1 MNWHERELSPA
12 HLAAYLTQP
21 TAIDNKYDRGVLG
34 VLAGSP
40 RFPGAALL
48 NIEAAIR
55 AGAGMVRYLGEQ
67 SLVKEIIAARPET
80 VIAPGPV
87 DAYLIGSGL
96 ITNEVSER
104 DQKLIL
110 AALETELPV
119 ILDAGAMLF
128 ARKVRKYQL
137 LTPHAGELSKLFAA
151 WGRNVSSDEIEARPA
166 EFVQLAAEMIN
177 SDILLKGNTTYIAS
191 YWQKEILTISDLPT
205 QLATAGSGD
214 VLAGIIGALIV
225 QHPPQNE
232 TEFVEITALAV
243 VLHAAAARSRTSG
256 PIAALDIAQN
266 LPETIAKWRTGD
278 FTTLTL

>member
-1 MNWHERELSPA
+1 MDWHERELSPA
-12 HLAAYLTQP
+12 HLAAYLTRP
-21 TAIDNKYDRGVLG
+21 TVIDNKYDRGVLG
-34 VLAGSP
+34 VLAGSLQ
-40 RFPGAALL
+40 FPGAALL

-67 SLVKEIIAARPET
+67 SLVKEIITARPET

-87 DAYLIGSGL
+87 DAYLIGSG
-96 ITNEVSER
+96 IVANEISEHDR
-104 DQKLIL
+104 KQLFTS
-110 AALETELPV
+110 LETKLPV
-119 ILDAGAMLF
+119 ILDAGAMFF
-128 ARKVRKYQL
+128 ARKGRKYQL

-151 WGRNVSSDEIEARPA
+151 WGRDVASDEITARPTY
-166 EFVQLAAEMIN
+166 FVQLAAELIN

-191 YWQKEILTISDLPT
+191 YWQKEILAISDLPT

-232 TEFVEITALAV
+232 TEFIEIAALAV
-243 VLHAAAARSRTSG
+243 LLHAAAAKSHTSG

-266 LPETIAKWRTGD
+266 LPEIIAKWLTGD
-278 FTTLTL
+278 FTNLTL